1 MTVDGIL
8 NLALDLNAGF
18 ETFSEG
24 ERTVERAEAIND
36 LRQALIAAN
45 GGSTAFNY
53 RTFRRNKTELFEI
66 IEKLVDVITE
76 DAFTKNNF
84 FDNCV
89 EWINIKKGDKNEF
102 IVPEESD
109 FIVCNTADGINT
121 PRRQR
126 LSSGRTGITT
136 SVHVIRMYDEFS
148 RFMAGRI
155 DWNALCDKVAAA
167 FLKDVWAT
175 IYAALEAVTE
185 NTRGMLGTNGV
196 QYCCG
201 GTYDEDE
208 LLELCAHIEAATGA
222 APVIVGTA
230 AALKNC
236 KVQDMPEQA
245 KQEMYNGG
253 YYGKFYGYD
262 MVKVPQ
268 FHKPGTDAFA
278 FNDKILH
285 IIAGGQKFIKFV
297 DEGETYIIEKGNEVN
312 ADRTIEYLME
322 RQYGVGLIIVNH
334 CYGKYLI
341 G

>member
-1 MTVDGIL
+1 MTIDGIV
-8 NLALDLNAGF
+8 NLALDLNAGY
-18 ETFSEG
+18 EAFSEDD
-24 ERTVERAEAIND
+24 RTVGRAEAIEN
-36 LRQALIAAN
+36 LRKALVAAN
-45 GGSTAFNY
+45 GGSTVFNY

-66 IEKLVDVITE
+66 IEELVEVITE
-76 DAFTKNNF
+76 DAFSKNNF

-109 FIVCNTADGINT
+109 FIVCDTADGINT

-126 LSSGRTGITT
+126 LSSGRTSLTT
-136 SVHVIRMYDEFS
+136 SLHTIRMYDEFS

-155 DWNALCDKVAAA
+155 DWNALCEKVAAA
-167 FLKDVWAT
+167 FLKDVWAS
-175 IYAALEAVTE
+175 IYAALEGVTE
-185 NTRGMLGTNGV
+185 ATRGMAGNGAK
-196 QYCCG
+196 YIYAG
-201 GTYDEDE
+201 SFDEDE
-208 LLELCAHIEAATGA
+208 LLTLCSHVEAATGA

-236 KVQDMPEQA
+236 QIQNMPEQA

-253 YYGKFYGYD
+253 YYGKFYGYE

-268 FHKPGTDAFA
+268 MHKGKTDEFA
-278 FNDKILH
+278 FNDKTLH

-297 DEGETYIIEKGNEVN
+297 DEGETYILEKDNTVN

-334 CYGKYLI
+334 CYGKYSI
-341 G
+341 V